1 MMTVHESDVKRAM
14 KILHFICDEGGVDC
28 YNGGCPLHEMCRGYM
43 QDDDA
48 SPFSVLDDPPDT
60 TENMIKVLK
69 DYGLLKG

>member
-43 QDDDA
+43 
-48 SPFSVLDDPPDT
+48 
-60 TENMIKVLK
+60 
-69 DYGLLKG
+69 